1 MEMTHPPGAIHMCL
15 WADGFTRQE
24 IREISMLGMAKDPSA
39 YIILAMSCCIQYHSH
54 LLITYDAYVQY
65 DLLSLTTIFTY

>member
-1 MEMTHPPGAIHMCL
+1 MCL

-39 YIILAMSCCIQYHSH
+39 YLIPAMPCCLQYHSH
-54 LLITYDAYVQY
+54 LLITYDGYV
-65 DLLSLTTIFTY
+65 